1 MRSTHTYAILE
12 VSQQCYD
19 EIAAKLRAAGYDH
32 AFGTDGTIDMQGIG
46 LSPEEEPEPECC
58 CRRVDVDREDASDCP
73 AHGPGSPYEKAAKAL
88 EAEDEARAAAR
99 IPHLLGIDPK
109 TWGDDTPF

>member
-1 MRSTHTYAILE
+1 MRSTHTFVVLE
-12 VSQQCYD
+12 VSQPCYD

-32 AFGTDGTIDMQGIG
+32 VFGPGIIDMHGIA
-46 LSPEEEPEPECC
+46 LQAEEEPEPECRC
-58 CRRVDVDREDASDCP
+58 KRVDVDREDASDCP
-73 AHGPGSPYEKAAKAL
+73 AHGPGSPAEKRAL
-88 EAEDEARAAAR
+88 AQEAEDEARAVAR